1 MRKIHVIMFG
11 CQIVMNLTLSFML
24 FDGLLGEYGI
34 FAFFYPFFVIIF
46 LVADMFF
53 TMLST
58 GLIVHYFQNRKSCI
72 ISIVGRDLLII
83 FIWLCFLLYIDIN
96 VLTLW
101 GTICYACPKLLKIII
116 CDILNKQTYLYQHIE
131 L

>member
-1 MRKIHVIMFG
+1 MFG